1 MSNCSRPKCG
11 AQPGRQLQ
19 PAGAAADH
27 DDLGFA
33 RLAGP
38 AVMRRQIAMPAAF
51 PAALFRSG
59 CRARYSTETTAMSD
73 FRISLDKANTIIAA
87 TFAKGKEAGMK
98 PLSCVVVDA
107 GGHVIAF
114 QRQDGTSFLRLDIAR
129 GKAAGALALGV
140 NSRRIG
146 EMAAERPSFI
156 ASLGHLAAER
166 PDPGGGRGDRQ
177 GPRRPCHRRGRRHRR
192 HLRQ

>member
-1 MSNCSRPKCG
+1 
-11 AQPGRQLQ
+11 
-19 PAGAAADH
+19 
-27 DDLGFA
+27 
-33 RLAGP
+33 
-38 AVMRRQIAMPAAF
+38 
-51 PAALFRSG
+51 
-59 CRARYSTETTAMSD
+59 
-73 FRISLDKANTIIAA
+73 KANTIISA

-156 ASLGHLAAER
+156 APLGHLTAKGPGAGGGGGSGQR
-166 PDPGGGRGDRQ
+166 PDG
-177 GPRRPCHRRGRRHRR
+177 
-192 HLRQ
+192 

>member
-1 MSNCSRPKCG
+1 
-11 AQPGRQLQ
+11 
-19 PAGAAADH
+19 
-27 DDLGFA
+27 
-33 RLAGP
+33 
-38 AVMRRQIAMPAAF
+38 
-51 PAALFRSG
+51 
-59 CRARYSTETTAMSD
+59 MSD
-73 FRISLDKANTIIAA
+73 FRIGLDKANTVIAA
-87 TFAKGKEAGMK
+87 TFAKGKETGMK

-156 ASLGHLAAER
+156 ASLGHLAANGLIPVAGGVIVKG
-166 PDPGGGRGDRQ
+166 PDGLPIGVQVIADFRND
-177 GPRRPCHRRGRRHRR
+177 HRAIAIADMLHGA
-192 HLRQ
+192 L